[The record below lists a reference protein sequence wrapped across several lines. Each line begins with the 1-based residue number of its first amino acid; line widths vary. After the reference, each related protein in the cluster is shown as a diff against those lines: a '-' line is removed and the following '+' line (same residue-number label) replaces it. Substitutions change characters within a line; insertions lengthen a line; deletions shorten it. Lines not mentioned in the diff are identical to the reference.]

1 VRLRGDELRCLGG
14 NAGDINDNDLAPI
27 RVGGARDSPVFFE
40 VNGRPI
46 KSIGRGDWP
55 ALGPGMG
62 KVRREGDEVGGDEG
76 TRDPCLANSAPSYV
90 ITVTSGGSGK
100 GGKAKKG
107 GRGKN
112 KDEEWEEMGS
122 FEKGGERPIA
132 EWGKPGRAR
141 MRGLA
146 NAASRVGTV
155 VAGVNDDGDPMDD
168 EDPSVLGSATTAAL
182 GEPSGVDPR
191 ILVDLTRC
199 EGDGSV
205 KSIEGVEDPNT
216 DIEAAGVT
224 DCLNVLTDRLV
235 IPDSKP
241 VSGP

>member
-90 ITVTSGGSGK
+90 ITVTSGGSRK

-112 KDEEWEEMGS
+112 KDEEW
-122 FEKGGERPIA
+122 
-132 EWGKPGRAR
+132 
-141 MRGLA
+141 
-146 NAASRVGTV
+146 
-155 VAGVNDDGDPMDD
+155 
-168 EDPSVLGSATTAAL
+168 
-182 GEPSGVDPR
+182 
-191 ILVDLTRC
+191 
-199 EGDGSV
+199 
-205 KSIEGVEDPNT
+205 
-216 DIEAAGVT
+216 
-224 DCLNVLTDRLV
+224 
-235 IPDSKP
+235 
-241 VSGP
+241 

>member
-1 VRLRGDELRCLGG
+1 
-14 NAGDINDNDLAPI
+14 
-27 RVGGARDSPVFFE
+27 
-40 VNGRPI
+40 
-46 KSIGRGDWP
+46 
-55 ALGPGMG
+55 M
-62 KVRREGDEVGGDEG
+62 
-76 TRDPCLANSAPSYV
+76 

-155 VAGVNDDGDPMDD
+155 VAGVNDDGGPMDD

-191 ILVDLTRC
+191 ILVNLTRC
-199 EGDGSV
+199 GGDGSV

-216 DIEAAGVT
+216 DIEAAGVS

-235 IPDSKP
+235 IPDGEP